1 MEALLGIADIME
13 RYGCCRHTASKMM
26 HQMRHIERPRLMV
39 TESAVKAWECEK
51 TISPGTKPRRRME
64 RMVILNDVRIPR
76 RKA

>member
-1 MEALLGIADIME
+1 MEALLGVTDIME

-26 HQMRHIERPRLMV
+26 HQMRHIETPRLLV

-51 TISPGTKPRRRME
+51 MISPKPRRRME